1 MKKAIAKLLK
11 KSAEESLEFPDK
23 KSVKQRYKKFKKSWK
38 NNVKHGK
45 STS

>member
-23 KSVKQRYKKFKKSWK
+23 ESVHKRYKKMKKAWK
-38 NNVKHGK
+38 ANVKNGNK
-45 STS
+45 I